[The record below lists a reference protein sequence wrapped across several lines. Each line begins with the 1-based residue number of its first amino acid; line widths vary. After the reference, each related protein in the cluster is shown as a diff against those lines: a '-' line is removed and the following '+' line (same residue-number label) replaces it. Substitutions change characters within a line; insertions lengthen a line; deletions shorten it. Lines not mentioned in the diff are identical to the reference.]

1 MSRIKKSPKKTKSA
15 KTAFVV
21 RHREQMLRKHR
32 QVIYFN
38 DPEMAAINEYCS
50 RFQVRH
56 RSSLLRDA
64 IMSRILE
71 VLDQN
76 PSSLF

>member
-1 MSRIKKSPKKTKSA
+1 MSRIKKSPKKASA
-15 KTAFVV
+15 KNAYIV
-21 RHREQMLRKHR
+21 RHRDELRRKHR

-38 DPEMAAINEYCS
+38 DPEMAAIDEYCS

-56 RSSLLRDA
+56 RSALLRDA
-64 IMSRILE
+64 IMFRILE

>member
-1 MSRIKKSPKKTKSA
+1 MSRIKKTSKKVSAKSA
-15 KTAFVV
+15 YIV
-21 RHREQMLRKHR
+21 RHRDELRRKHR

-38 DPEMAAINEYCS
+38 DPEMAAIEEYCS

-56 RSSLLRDA
+56 RSALLRDA

>member
-1 MSRIKKSPKKTKSA
+1 MSRIKKSSKKSRSA
-15 KTAFVV
+15 KSAFVV
-21 RHREQMLRKHR
+21 RHRDELLRKHR

-38 DPEMAAINEYCS
+38 DPEMAAIDEYCS

-56 RSSLLRDA
+56 RSALLRDA

>member
-1 MSRIKKSPKKTKSA
+1 MPRKKKIPGVDPAYLQKQKTMLLRRN
-15 KTAFVV
+15 
-21 RHREQMLRKHR
+21 RHVL
-32 QVIYFN
+32 YFN
-38 DPEMAAINEYCS
+38 DSEMAAIDEYCS

-56 RSSLLRDA
+56 RSALLRDA
-64 IMSRILE
+64 IMFRILE

>member
-1 MSRIKKSPKKTKSA
+1 MSRVKKAKKKAQSSKNA
-15 KTAFVV
+15 YVV
-21 RHREQMLRKHR
+21 RHKDELRRRHR

-38 DPEMAAINEYCS
+38 DPEMAAIDEYCS

-56 RSSLLRDA
+56 RSALLRDA

>member
-1 MSRIKKSPKKTKSA
+1 MSRIKKSSKNASAKSA
-15 KTAFVV
+15 YVV
-21 RHREQMLRKHR
+21 RHRDELRRKHR

-38 DPEMAAINEYCS
+38 DPEMAAIEEYCS

-56 RSSLLRDA
+56 RSALLRDA

>member
-1 MSRIKKSPKKTKSA
+1 MSRIKKTSKKVSA
-15 KTAFVV
+15 KSVYVV
-21 RHREQMLRKHR
+21 RHRDELRRKHR

-56 RSSLLRDA
+56 RSALLRDA

>member
-1 MSRIKKSPKKTKSA
+1 MSRIKTLQKKAQTAKS
-15 KTAFVV
+15 AFVV
-21 RHREQMLRKHR
+21 RHREELRRKHR

-38 DPEMAAINEYCS
+38 DPEMAAIEEYCS

-56 RSSLLRDA
+56 RSALLRDA